1 MPRSWGR
8 RAVSMIPSLQLSGIQ
23 SPGRPSWLLAV
34 PPLWRHFLVSFV
46 TTKHHPTVLVSF
58 LLNPTAFHIS
68 EGKLSVGRM
77 HIIFSQTSYMEEN
90 ILNLVNRAL
99 LLLKMA
105 NDIES
110 CQSFL
115 AGAGLLEQNSS
126 ANKTPPLIIRP
137 GLVTAHY
144 IILEKIPHFSGLQ
157 FSLI

>member
-1 MPRSWGR
+1 MSRSWER
-8 RAVSMIPSLQLSGIQ
+8 RAVSMIPRLQLSGTQ

-34 PPLWRHFLVSFV
+34 APLWRHFLVLFV
-46 TTKHHPTVLVSF
+46 ATKNHPRVFVSF

-68 EGKLSVGRM
+68 EGNLSVGRVK
-77 HIIFSQTSYMEEN
+77 IIFSQTSYMEEN

-105 NDIES
+105 NDTES

-115 AGAGLLEQNSS
+115 AGAGLLEWNSL
-126 ANKTPPLIIRP
+126 ANKTPFLIICP
-137 GLVTAHY
+137 GLVATQY
-144 IILEKIPHFSGLQ
+144 IILEIPHFSGPQ